1 MANNAVISTAA
12 RNAAADAV
20 VDLLDSGYIRI
31 YSGSQPAGPDTA
43 ISDQTLLAE
52 LRFAATAFGDASNGV
67 ATAGTITGDA
77 AANATGTAAWF
88 RALKSDGST
97 AVFDGTVGTSGADLN
112 LNTTSIVENVAVDIT
127 ELTFTIPAGA

>member
-20 VDLLDSGYIRI
+20 VDLLDEGYIRI

-52 LRFAATAFGDASNGV
+52 LRFAATAFGAADAGV

-77 AANATGTAAWF
+77 SANATGTAAWF
-88 RALKSDGST
+88 RCLASDGSS
-97 AVFDGTVGTSGADLN
+97 AVFDGTVGTADCDLN
-112 LNTTSIVENVAVDIT
+112 LNTTSIVEGVAVDIT
-127 ELTFTIPAGA
+127 SLTYTQPAA